1 MDTDS
6 IFTVVIMAFLVLC
19 SAYFSATETAFS
31 SLNRIRI
38 KNMAESGNS
47 RADLVLTL
55 SERFDDLLSAILI
68 GNNIANIILPALV
81 TKIAIDYGYSIG
93 IAAAILTIVIII
105 VAEIIPKSIAA
116 AFPAQIAYLV
126 YPIINAVIF
135 ILKPITFIINKLT
148 DSITSVL
155 SKNAPESVSV
165 SKEELRAI
173 IDIADS
179 EGMLERDESN
189 RIKGVLD
196 FHNLNIKDVLKT
208 PRIEI
213 VAIPNTSDYTGVK
226 EVILQNPFSRYP
238 VYDEGIDNIIGVLHA
253 KDLIHW
259 SVSPEK
265 TLAEVIDTEP
275 LIAYEFHSVQRV
287 FRQMTKEKKHMAIVL
302 DEYGGTEG
310 IITHEDIIET
320 MIGLEIEDETDLESG
335 LLIEKLTETEIV
347 CDGKI
352 TLHHLNSIFGTSIP
366 EEDDVLAAYLLKTLN
381 NIPEENNVIEIDD
394 LTFKILNV
402 NGRTIEKV
410 QIIKQIPEDD
420 Q

>member
-1 MDTDS
+1 MIIAI
-6 IFTVVIMAFLVLC
+6 IFLLFASLF
-19 SAYFSATETAFS
+19 FSGSETALTS
-31 SLNRIRI
+31 TNRIKLQSKV
-38 KNMAESGNS
+38 KNGDKKSEKLLRLVS
-47 RADLVLTL
+47 RPNEFITG
-55 SERFDDLLSAILI
+55 ILI

-81 TKIAIDYGYSIG
+81 TTIAIEKGFSVG
-93 IAAAILTIVIII
+93 IATAILTVVIILI
-105 VAEIIPKSIAA
+105 AEIIPKSIAA
-116 AFPAQIAYLV
+116 AFPEKIAYEV
-126 YPIINAVIF
+126 YPFINAILF
-135 ILKPITFIINKLT
+135 TLKPITFLINKLT
-148 DSITSVL
+148 SSITSVL
-155 SKNAPESVSV
+155 SKNTPESVSV

-238 VYDEGIDNIIGVLHA
+238 VYDEGIDNIIGLLHA

-265 TLAEVIDTEP
+265 PLSEVIDTEP
-275 LIAYEFHSVQRV
+275 LIAYEFHSIQRV

-335 LLIEKLTETEIV
+335 LLIEKLTETEII

-352 TLHHLNSIFGTSIP
+352 TLHHLNSIFGTDIP

-381 NIPEENNVIEIDD
+381 NIPEENEVIDIDD

-410 QIIKQIPEDD
+410 QIIKQIPEPEE
-420 Q
+420 

>member
-1 MDTDS
+1 MIIAI
-6 IFTVVIMAFLVLC
+6 IFLLFTSLF
-19 SAYFSATETAFS
+19 FSGSETALTS
-31 SLNRIRI
+31 TSRI
-38 KNMAESGNS
+38 KLQTKVKNGDKKSAKLLNLVS
-47 RADLVLTL
+47 RPNEFITG
-55 SERFDDLLSAILI
+55 ILI

-93 IAAAILTIVIII
+93 IATAILTIVIII
-105 VAEIIPKSIAA
+105 IAEIIPKSIAA
-116 AFPAQIAYLV
+116 AFPEQIAYLV

-135 ILKPITFIINKLT
+135 ILKPITFVINKLT
-148 DSITSVL
+148 DSITRVL

-265 TLAEVIDTEP
+265 PLAEVIDTEP

-410 QIIKQIPEDD
+410 QIIKQIPEADE
-420 Q
+420 

>member
-1 MDTDS
+1 MIIAI
-6 IFTVVIMAFLVLC
+6 IFLLFASFF
-19 SAYFSATETAFS
+19 FSGSETALTS
-31 SLNRIRI
+31 TNRIKLQSKV
-38 KNMAESGNS
+38 KNGDKKSEKLLHLVS
-47 RADLVLTL
+47 RPNEFITG
-55 SERFDDLLSAILI
+55 ILI

-81 TKIAIDYGYSIG
+81 TTIAIEQGYSVG
-93 IAAAILTIVIII
+93 IATAILTVVIILT
-105 VAEIIPKSIAA
+105 AEIIPKSIAA
-116 AFPAQIAYLV
+116 AFPEKISYAV
-126 YPIINAVIF
+126 FPFINVILF
-135 ILKPITFIINKLT
+135 ILKPITFLINKLT
-148 DSITSVL
+148 SFITKVL
-155 SKNAPESVSV
+155 SKNTPENISV

-173 IDIADS
+173 IDIADA

-213 VAIPNTSDYTGVK
+213 VAIPNTSDYNDVK

-253 KDLIHW
+253 KDFIHW

-265 TLAEVIDTEP
+265 PLAEVIDTEP

-335 LLIEKLTETEIV
+335 LLIEKLTEVEII

-352 TLHHLNSIFGTSIP
+352 TLHHLNSVFGTEIP
-366 EEDDVLAAYLLKTLN
+366 EEDDVLAAYLLKILN
-381 NIPEENNVIEIDD
+381 NIPEENEVIDIDD

-410 QIIKQIPEDD
+410 QIIKQIPEPEE
-420 Q
+420 

>member
-1 MDTDS
+1 MIIAI
-6 IFTVVIMAFLVLC
+6 IFLLFASLF
-19 SAYFSATETAFS
+19 FSGSETALTS
-31 SLNRIRI
+31 TNRIKLQSKV
-38 KNMAESGNS
+38 KNGDKKSEKLLRLVS
-47 RADLVLTL
+47 RPNEFITG
-55 SERFDDLLSAILI
+55 ILI

-81 TKIAIDYGYSIG
+81 TTIAIEKGFSVG
-93 IAAAILTIVIII
+93 IATAILTVVIILI
-105 VAEIIPKSIAA
+105 AEIIPKSIAA
-116 AFPAQIAYLV
+116 AFPEKIAYGV
-126 YPIINAVIF
+126 YPFINAILF
-135 ILKPITFIINKLT
+135 TLKPITFLINKLT
-148 DSITSVL
+148 SSITSVL
-155 SKNAPESVSV
+155 SKNTPESVSV

-265 TLAEVIDTEP
+265 PLSEVIDTEP
-275 LIAYEFHSVQRV
+275 LIAYEFHSIQRV

-335 LLIEKLTETEIV
+335 LLIEKLTETEII

-352 TLHHLNSIFGTSIP
+352 TLHHLNSIFGTDIP

-381 NIPEENNVIEIDD
+381 NIPEENEVIEIDE

-410 QIIKQIPEDD
+410 QIIKHIPEPEE
-420 Q
+420 